1 MNIIITGASRGIGW
15 ELTISLAGSGQH
27 KIVVIARSAEK
38 LQKLKSYCEKNKI
51 LSEIVTLPFDLENG
65 DYETLSTEIRSHMQD
80 IHIKPLV
87 LYLNIL
93 LPY

>member
-38 LQKLKSYCEKNKI
+38 LQKLKSYCEKNKT

-65 DYETLSTEIRSHMQD
+65 DQLIVTSKQKWYETFTIVGSSGA
-80 IHIKPLV
+80 V
-87 LYLNIL
+87 
-93 LPY
+93 